1 MFTQEGKKKE
11 ILKVGTQGIAAF
23 DLEAMSGKINK
34 GERVT
39 IVGIDNVWPSR
50 GYELLSV
57 SGVHLIECGFDCI
70 IPD

>member
-1 MFTQEGKKKE
+1 MEKMDT
-11 ILKVGTQGIAAF
+11 LKVGTQGTAAY
-23 DLEAMSGKINK
+23 DMKALSGKISK

-39 IVGIDNVWPSR
+39 IVGIDDVMPSR
-50 GYELLSV
+50 GYELLSS

>member
-1 MFTQEGKKKE
+1 MKT
-11 ILKVGTQGIAAF
+11 LKIGTQGIAAY
-23 DLEAMSGKINK
+23 DIGIYSANRIKK

-39 IVGIDNVWPSR
+39 IVGIDNSR
-50 GYELLSV
+50 GYELLST